1 MGDGM
6 KENRQK
12 DKAKINGFIRL
23 ISKVKI
29 GTRVRTM
36 VLLIICAVAIPVVM
50 LVIEANRFMNTYN
63 KVLENLESIRY
74 IMSSTEQQGDR
85 ILGYCVVGKSIK
97 DSGETEIIVRMQN
110 QIKKIRDNLSTATD
124 YKQNIEKLDTVENLL
139 NNYVD
144 NYKEGLSLCGD
155 SFSLAG
161 DMKFYSMVDTAEY
174 LSKNCNEF
182 LSLELQRSAN
192 LKKEIVSD
200 FQTSI
205 ITILVISIII
215 IAVAVVLSIAITRSI
230 TVPIKVLRKK
240 ISVIAKGDLS
250 GNPINLETKDEL
262 KEVSDAFNAMKD
274 SLKGILEKVS
284 DVSGEIEE
292 SVDFVTSRV
301 GDNSARSEQL
311 SATMDL
317 VMQRMEDQ
325 NGETKSAQERIGE
338 ISRVSERMSENA
350 DRIMENAE
358 KSLQDSKAGNS
369 NMELYTSQLQ
379 DVNAIMSQVSDVVRE
394 LDESTGEMNAIIQT
408 ITDIA
413 EQTNLLSLNASIEA
427 ARAGEHGKGFAV
439 VASEIGSLA
448 ENSNASAKKIGD
460 IIKEVQENAQQMT
473 EKMNIGLKR
482 LDKGNQIAQ
491 DTMRS
496 FDNIQQGIELVNQNV
511 QEILQ
516 DITELSQFVQ
526 VIFESIDSVHK
537 VTDEN
542 TSVTTEIVDSVHE
555 EAENL
560 EKVTKIMIELSER
573 AKQLEDTVAQFKLN

>member
-1 MGDGM
+1 MGNGT
-6 KENRQK
+6 KEN
-12 DKAKINGFIRL
+12 KAKIGGFIKL

-36 VLLIICAVAIPVVM
+36 VLLIICAIAIPVVM
-50 LVIEANRFMNTYN
+50 LVAEANKFMDTYN
-63 KVLENLESIRY
+63 EVLENLESIRY
-74 IMSSTEQQGDR
+74 IMNETEQQGDR
-85 ILGYCVVGKSIK
+85 ILGYCVVGKNIE
-97 DSGETEIIVRMQN
+97 DSGETEVIVKMQN
-110 QIKKIRDNLSTATD
+110 QIAQIRENLGEATE
-124 YKQNIEKLDTVENLL
+124 YKENMSKLDTVENLL
-139 NNYVD
+139 DNYIN
-144 NYKEGLSLCGD
+144 NYKEGISLCGD
-155 SFSLAG
+155 TFSLAG
-161 DMKFYSMVDTAEY
+161 DTKFYSMVDTAEY
-174 LSKNCNEF
+174 LSKNCNQF
-182 LSLELQRSAN
+182 LSLELERSSD
-192 LKKEIVSD
+192 LKQDIVSD
-200 FQTSI
+200 FRTSI
-205 ITILVISIII
+205 ITILVVSVLI
-215 IAVAVVLSIAITRSI
+215 IAAAVILSIAITRSI

-274 SLKGILEKVS
+274 SLKNILEKVS
-284 DVSGEIEE
+284 EVSGEIDE

-325 NGETKSAQERIGE
+325 NGETRTAQERVGE

-369 NMELYTSQLQ
+369 NMELYTKQLE

-448 ENSNASAKKIGD
+448 ENSNSSAKKIGD

-473 EKMNIGLKR
+473 AKMNIGLER

-511 QEILQ
+511 REILQ
-516 DITELSQFVQ
+516 DINELSEFVQ

-542 TSVTTEIVDSVHE
+542 TTVTTEIVDSVHE

-573 AKQLEDTVAQFKLN
+573 AKQLEDTVAKFKLN